1 MGFIFVL
8 GLSLPVIYTEIYIA
22 ELLVPSADVLESVNF
37 IKESNSISL
46 QENIDLTSFTNVNIP
61 QPVKVTKFDQFLENK
76 AFWIGLMFV
85 EYTAA
90 LMLVQGGQYTGNV
103 QVDETVLNIIIDLIK
118 SLF

>member
-1 MGFIFVL
+1 MGFAFVL
-8 GLSLPVIYTEIYIA
+8 GLSLPVIYTEVYIA
-22 ELLVPSADVLESVNF
+22 ELLIPTSEILESAIL
-37 IKESNSISL
+37 IKDNNVIAL
-46 QENIDLTSFTNVNIP
+46 QENIDLTSFTNLP
-61 QPVKVTKFDQFLENK
+61 QSNKITKLDKILENK

-103 QVDETVLNIIIDLIK
+103 PVDETVLNIIVDLIK